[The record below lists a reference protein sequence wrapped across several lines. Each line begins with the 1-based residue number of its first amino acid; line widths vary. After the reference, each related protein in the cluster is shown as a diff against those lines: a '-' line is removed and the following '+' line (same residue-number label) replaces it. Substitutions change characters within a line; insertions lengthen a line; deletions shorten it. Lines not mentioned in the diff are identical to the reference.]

1 MKLAVNFSEI
11 LRQLIQTN
19 PDLPVDLIKVP
30 TIPFPGCFTQF
41 EEGARFRKLL
51 PHPAQPGVLALG
63 ALTAKERFNP
73 EIVAAI
79 IRRANPAYLST
90 HLEARLA
97 FFPEYQSYQH
107 EDHPIIRRIL
117 KERFLAAITLVK
129 KQTRLPLLLENCPYC
144 TWLDR
149 FRAISEPE
157 VIAEIC
163 VAGDCGFLLDIAHAR
178 CSAWTM
184 GRSVE
189 EYLQALPLDRLREIH
204 LAGVTKFDY
213 GIHDTHTAL
222 DETDYHLLQTVLE
235 WRRPKIVT
243 LEYGG
248 MPEQIIDP
256 DGFPQPINRNEP
268 SKLQTMIARIHAII
282 KQCEASTLR

>member
-63 ALTAKERFNP
+63 APTAEERFNP
-73 EIVAAI
+73 ETVAAI
-79 IRRANPAYLST
+79 IRWANPAYLST

-97 FFPEYQSYQH
+97 YFPEYQSYRH
-107 EDHPIIRRIL
+107 EDHPVIRKIL
-117 KERFLAAITLVK
+117 KERFLASITLVK
-129 KQTRLPLLLENCPYC
+129 NWTKLPLILENCPYY

-157 VIAEIC
+157 VIREIC
-163 VAGDCGFLLDIAHAR
+163 AAGDCGFLLDIAHAR
-178 CSAWTM
+178 CSAWTL
-184 GRSVE
+184 GRSIE
-189 EYLQALPLDRLREIH
+189 EYLQALPLERLREIH
-204 LAGVTKFDY
+204 LAGVSESDY
-213 GIHDTHTAL
+213 GILDTHTAL
-222 DETDYHLLQTVLE
+222 DETDYRLLQTVLE
-235 WRRPKIVT
+235 WRRPEIVS

-248 MPEQIIDP
+248 MPEHISNRY
-256 DGFPQPINRNEP
+256 GFTQPINRNDRCE
-268 SKLQTMIARIHAII
+268 LETMIVRIRAII
-282 KQCEASTLR
+282 KK